1 MRPPEFYQRHLDAV
15 SRTFAL
21 CIPRLDAPFRDR
33 VALSYLLLR
42 VLDTVED
49 APFSDRLLQQR
60 QFNTFRQFLES
71 PPTRAQIDAFRSSF
85 PAGLSDGERA
95 LLADTEAFFEDAHEL
110 PVRARELVFGAIGRM
125 AQGMAAYARR
135 PAPLRLLDLEDV
147 CRYCCVVA
155 GLVGEL
161 LTQLWALDGGAPPP
175 RVLFAYRFGLFLQK
189 VNILKDQAE
198 DEAAG
203 RFLVPNRRELLASL
217 RADAQGALSYLTS
230 LPRGERGYRTF
241 CAWSLMLGA
250 TSLAQLDGPRESR
263 RAQTMALLA
272 RTAEIAQDDDA
283 LRRQFAELL
292 PKLPEVRGRSALG
305 NPEPGEWFVR
315 TLDAPLRT
323 EELVE
328 LGVLHD
334 AAARGMAA
342 NQ

>member
-60 QFNTFRQFLES
+60 QFNTFRQFLKER
-71 PPTRAQIDAFRSSF
+71 PTRAQVDAFRSNF
-85 PAGLSDGERA
+85 PDDLSPGERA
-95 LLADTEAFFEDAHEL
+95 LLADTEAFLEDAYEL
-110 PVRARELVFGAIGRM
+110 PPAAREVVFGGIGRM

-135 PAPLRLLDLEDV
+135 PVPLRLLDLEDV
-147 CRYCCVVA
+147 CRYCSIVA

-161 LTQLWALDGGAPPP
+161 LTKLWALGGGAPP
-175 RVLFAYRFGLFLQK
+175 RMLFAYRFGLFLQK

-198 DEAAG
+198 DEAVA
-203 RFLVPNRRELLASL
+203 RFLVPDRRDILASL
-217 RADAQGALSYLTS
+217 RADAEGALSYLTS
-230 LPRGERGYRTF
+230 LPEKERGYRTF

-250 TSLAQLDGPRESR
+250 ASLAQMDGPRQSH
-263 RAQTMALLA
+263 RAETMQLLA
-272 RTAEIAQDDDA
+272 RTAGIAQDDEA

-292 PKLPEVRGRSALG
+292 PRLPHVRAKEPLPK
-305 NPEPGEWFVR
+305 PEPADWFVR
-315 TLDAPLRT
+315 MLDAPLSDR
-323 EELVE
+323 ELVE
-328 LGVLHD
+328 LGAISAVAHHP
-334 AAARGMAA
+334 AAAH
-342 NQ
+342 Q